1 MGEQPMRLF
10 LCRDAGGYGLVH
22 DGRLGIARVGTALIV
37 QGRTVVARDFA
48 KAFYNSAAWIRT
60 SKAYAA
66 SRLYIC
72 ERCGRPAKKYVVH
85 HKKYLTAQNINDPYV
100 ALSWDNLQLLC
111 LDCHNNV
118 HNTKNKRKIFF
129 DSSGQ
134 VVGVEDLPPMGVP
147 KAP

>member
-1 MGEQPMRLF
+1 M
-10 LCRDAGGYGLVH
+10 AK
-22 DGRLGIARVGTALIV
+22 
-37 QGRTVVARDFA
+37 DFA
-48 KAFYNSAAWIRT
+48 KTFYNSAAWIKT

-85 HKKYLTAQNINDPYV
+85 HKKYLTPQNINDPYV

-111 LDCHNNV
+111 LDCHNNE

-134 VVGVEDLPPMGVP
+134 VVGVQDLPPKGVP

>member
-1 MGEQPMRLF
+1 M
-10 LCRDAGGYGLVH
+10 
-22 DGRLGIARVGTALIV
+22 
-37 QGRTVVARDFA
+37 A
-48 KAFYNSAAWIRT
+48 KEYAKRFYNSAAWIKT

-66 SRLYIC
+66 SKFFIC
-72 ERCGRPAKKYVVH
+72 ERCGQPAKNYIVH
-85 HKKYLTAQNINDPYV
+85 HKKFLTPQNINDPMV
-100 ALSWDNLQLLC
+100 ALNWDNLQLLC

-134 VVGVEDLPPMGVP
+134 VVGVQDLPPKGVP